1 MRTVGYIPPEKKP
14 RRNERTKS
22 EETEGAEET
31 APKE

>member
-1 MRTVGYIPPEKKP
+1 MRTVGYIPEKKP
-14 RRNERTKS
+14 RRSERTKS